1 MSIVVVASA
10 YHNET
15 DPTTSCTITI
25 PATVGS
31 WNDLYCVVSSC
42 SAAVSLT
49 CTDNDSWG
57 NTWTEISETSD
68 KAYIFWKKATSATAS
83 KTITIANAVDA
94 VAAGMSAFRWGIS
107 WNPTTNI
114 SEESNSS
121 WDETHNGFTPD
132 ESGSMI
138 CFAVIKSNT
147 ATVTNIT
154 CSNPW
159 SLEPELFERNSWAG
173 TWASVIFAT
182 RSQVWWPTN
191 TGSITRSQT
200 NTAGISVA
208 FAIAAKKS
216 KWFFL
221 LCR

>member
-1 MSIVVVASA
+1 MSVVVVASA

-25 PATVGS
+25 PATVGA
-31 WNDLYCVVSSC
+31 WNDLYCVVSSG

-49 CTDNDSWG
+49 CTDDDSWG
-57 NTWTEISETSD
+57 NTRTEISETSD
-68 KAYIFWKKATSATAS
+68 KAYVFWKKATSATAS
-83 KTITIANAVDA
+83 KTITIANAVGS
-94 VAAGMSAFRWGIS
+94 VSAGMSAFRWGIS

-121 WDETHNGFTPD
+121 WDETHNWFTPD
-132 ESGSMI
+132 EAGSMI
-138 CFAVIKSNT
+138 CFAILWSGT
-147 ATVTNIT
+147 WAVTNMT

-159 SLEPELFERNSWAG
+159 SLEPELLERSSWWG
-173 TWASVIFAT
+173 TGTHVIFAA
-182 RSQVWWPTN
+182 RNQVWWPTN
-191 TGSITRSQT
+191 TWSLTRSQT
-200 NTAGISVA
+200 NAASISVA